1 MAHRH
6 VWFCLLT
13 FVLSGR
19 ERILTYIL
27 EKLLLTYIF
36 GCDQSNLLTFIFCR
50 GHLLTSKNR
59 LRRRSS
65 DDLLTYILDT
75 NFYFCS
81 RKPRCYWLLLTY
93 GFKMIYW
100 LIVYPWE
107 KYLLTSVLFSF
118 CSTTPNA
125 RQAIYKASRSKRVV
139 KEWETAN
146 HFHFSYYWKRTH
158 RVIYNIIL
166 SMSTF
171 GTITIYC
178 SDNPIFSSL
187 KSEHWALQYHI
198 NINGAGRRL
207 RYGYRNSVL
216 YITISACLFRT
227 MAS

>member
-1 MAHRH
+1 M
-6 VWFCLLT
+6 
-13 FVLSGR
+13 SGR

-27 EKLLLTYIF
+27 EKLLLTYIV
-36 GCDQSNLLTFIFCR
+36 GCERNNLLTFIFCR
-50 GHLLTSKNR
+50 GHLLNSKNR

-81 RKPRCYWLLLTY
+81 RKPQCYWLLLTY

-139 KEWETAN
+139 KEWETTN
-146 HFHFSYYWKRTH
+146 HFHFS
-158 RVIYNIIL
+158 
-166 SMSTF
+166 
-171 GTITIYC
+171 C
-178 SDNPIFSSL
+178 
-187 KSEHWALQYHI
+187 
-198 NINGAGRRL
+198 
-207 RYGYRNSVL
+207 
-216 YITISACLFRT
+216 
-227 MAS
+227 

>member
-1 MAHRH
+1 MNPRKIIPTSILEFRSLRFHLLTFILKYWLLFDACSVFSNFYFAREGSQLFEGTNFYYPTRKSQ
-6 VWFCLLT
+6 VLT
-13 FVLSGR
+13 FVLSWR

-36 GCDQSNLLTFIFCR
+36 GCERNNLLTFIFCR
-50 GHLLTSKNR
+50 WHLLTSKNR
-59 LRRRSS
+59 LRRRVP

-93 GFKMIYW
+93 GFKMNYW

-146 HFHFSYYWKRTH
+146 HFLFS
-158 RVIYNIIL
+158 
-166 SMSTF
+166 
-171 GTITIYC
+171 C
-178 SDNPIFSSL
+178 
-187 KSEHWALQYHI
+187 
-198 NINGAGRRL
+198 
-207 RYGYRNSVL
+207 
-216 YITISACLFRT
+216 
-227 MAS
+227 